1 LFFNAEGKFFPQK
14 ILSIQQN
21 QLLNRKFNFF
31 SENIIATKSSHSN
44 IYSVGINGQVSK
56 IPKKDICRILVKQKE
71 KIKNVQVQKVI
82 KFKKNALGQIMIDN

>member
-1 LFFNAEGKFFPQK
+1 MFFNAEGKFFPQK

-31 SENIIATKSSHSN
+31 SENIIGTKSTHSH

-82 KFKKNALGQIMIDN
+82 KFKKNAMGQIFIDN

>member
-1 LFFNAEGKFFPQK
+1 M
-14 ILSIQQN
+14 
-21 QLLNRKFNFF
+21 
-31 SENIIATKSSHSN
+31 
-44 IYSVGINGQVSK
+44 SK